1 MNTAETFHDHSG
13 VEVAE
18 HSVQTREE
26 KRREEKRREEKRRE
40 EKRREE
46 KNK

>member
-1 MNTAETFHDHSG
+1 MNSAETFHDHSG

-18 HSVQTREE
+18 HSVQTT
-26 KRREEKRREEKRRE
+26 
-40 EKRREE
+40 EE